1 MLAQPENYL
10 LCCEAAGGYVD
21 TVQNLT
27 LDISQSSSCSSSYNE
42 QPEGNFNGNDFNNLE
57 QQTQYVFPSIQF
69 GCKGCISNVTFYTR
83 SQKQPADFTIFN
95 ILLWGHHR
103 NITEKL
109 RSIWAEAKLLSEC
122 DRAIN
127 IPWTGM
133 QTVIALPSHL
143 VIEAYVS
150 IQDMFLGLSVS
161 GTREFNLEVFREKS
175 SSISTTVYSR
185 IRQACESLGTLFY
198 AKPNQIGGNVLAAVG
213 VREESVTSVMPVQ
226 TSTSFLFEISTL
238 SAVASLSITTTSA
251 ILMSISTNAT
261 TMSTSNHS
269 TTLPVSSSPLYVQD
283 NTIII
288 ATVAPILEILIISTH
303 NIGYNNSSG
312 FLEKKLQ
319 EISHCSA
326 SSSCS

>member
-103 NITEKL
+103 NITENSEVFEL
-109 RSIWAEAKLLSEC
+109 RQNYSVNVTEPLTFMDWNADSYSTTI
-122 DRAIN
+122 
-127 IPWTGM
+127 T
-133 QTVIALPSHL
+133 HL

-150 IQDMFLGLSVS
+150 IQDMFLGCLFLAQGNLIWRSS
-161 GTREFNLEVFREKS
+161 ERERETERERNREARETMKWP
-175 SSISTTVYSR
+175 I
-185 IRQACESLGTLFY
+185 TL
-198 AKPNQIGGNVLAAVG
+198 AKC
-213 VREESVTSVMPVQ
+213 T
-226 TSTSFLFEISTL
+226 
-238 SAVASLSITTTSA
+238 
-251 ILMSISTNAT
+251 
-261 TMSTSNHS
+261 H
-269 TTLPVSSSPLYVQD
+269 LY
-283 NTIII
+283 
-288 ATVAPILEILIISTH
+288 
-303 NIGYNNSSG
+303 
-312 FLEKKLQ
+312 
-319 EISHCSA
+319 
-326 SSSCS
+326 